1 MGLLSYRK
9 VVPLVLALGA
19 LMFAVSPAG
28 ADSGPHPSF
37 VAQEESIDEL
47 SQLSGEEFEI
57 GYINRIVPHHQS
69 ALAMSQIIQ
78 QKAPTQQ
85 LRNDAA
91 MMIEEQQ
98 SEIELLTGYL
108 SSTYGQEVEPDP
120 RFVMP
125 DSMMQELRDAT
136 PEMAE
141 IMFLNMIR
149 EHHQSAIDL
158 GELVLE
164 KTDTQ
169 LLLDQ
174 ATTMIDSQRT
184 QQDQFAGYLSDWYG
198 IDALEPT
205 GDMQAAME
213 YAMSITMDMPGLPN
227 TGGGGTASD
236 RDGGNPVG
244 LLMLIVSSLAVLAVG
259 AGYLLTRQRLS

>member
-1 MGLLSYRK
+1 M
-9 VVPLVLALGA
+9 LALGA
-19 LMFAVSPAG
+19 LLLSVSPAG

-69 ALAMSQIIQ
+69 ALEMSMIIQ

-98 SEIELLTGYL
+98 SEIEQLTSYL

-125 DSMMQELRDAT
+125 DSMMQELRNAT

-174 ATTMIDSQRT
+174 ATMMIESQRT

-213 YAMSITMDMPGLPN
+213 YAMSVTMNLPGLPN
-227 TGGGGTASD
+227 TGGGGTASAS
-236 RDGGNPVG
+236 GGNPSG
-244 LLMLIVSSLAVLAVG
+244 LLMLTIGSLAVLLAG
-259 AGYLLTRQRLS
+259 TGYLLVRRRLA

>member
-1 MGLLSYRK
+1 M
-9 VVPLVLALGA
+9 LALGA
-19 LMFAVSPAG
+19 LLLSVSPAG

-69 ALAMSQIIQ
+69 ALEMSMIIQ

-98 SEIELLTGYL
+98 SEIEQLTSYL

-125 DSMMQELRDAT
+125 DSMMQELRNAT

-158 GELVLE
+158 GELVLD

-174 ATTMIDSQRT
+174 ATMMIESQRT

-213 YAMSITMDMPGLPN
+213 YAMSVTMDLPGLPN
-227 TGGGGTASD
+227 TGGGGTASAG
-236 RDGGNPVG
+236 GGNPSG
-244 LLMLIVSSLAVLAVG
+244 LLMLTIGSLAVLLAG
-259 AGYLLTRQRLS
+259 TGYLLVRRRLA